1 MFKTSKNIKYQCD
14 HKDVVA
20 KNLGKGTHYIIN
32 KRIKDEIFSF
42 FMNKVRRTILESAK
56 NTVILHAKSN
66 IFKMK
71 KTFKGLFTVAI
82 IAICA
87 LTISS
92 CSNKKFNVE
101 GQITNAADSVLYFE
115 NVGLEG
121 ITILDSMKLSD
132 KGDFS
137 FSEEGPSAPEFY
149 RLRIYDQI
157 INVSIDSTETVTIKA
172 QYPQM
177 ATNYEV
183 SGSDNCQKIKELA
196 LRQISLHKWAMAI
209 QENTALSVDEANDS
223 IMKIIDIYKQDIKAN
238 YIFKE
243 PMKAYSYF
251 ALFQTLGN
259 WLLFNPR
266 NNKEDIKVFAAVATS
281 WDTYYPHAERGQNL
295 HNIAIE
301 GMKNMRITEG
311 AREQAIDASKIEEA
325 GVLDIALQDNHGQV
339 RHLTDLKGKVVLLDF
354 HIFATNESPARILL
368 LRELYNKYAPQGFEI
383 YQVSLDPD
391 EHFWKQQTAALP
403 WISVRDEDGINSQR
417 IMLYNIQSVPDY
429 FIIDRG
435 NNLIKRAEQMKDL
448 EAEIKKLL

>member
-1 MFKTSKNIKYQCD
+1 
-14 HKDVVA
+14 
-20 KNLGKGTHYIIN
+20 
-32 KRIKDEIFSF
+32 
-42 FMNKVRRTILESAK
+42 
-56 NTVILHAKSN
+56 
-66 IFKMK
+66 MK
-71 KTFKGLFTVAI
+71 KNHIWKTASIVLAA
-82 IAICA
+82 IAIA
-87 LTISS
+87 S
-92 CSNKKFNVE
+92 CGNKKFNVE
-101 GQITNAADSVLYFE
+101 GQITNAKDSVLYFE

-121 ITILDSMKLSD
+121 INILDSVKLSD

-137 FSEEGPSAPEFY
+137 FSEEAPTAPEFY
-149 RLRIYDQI
+149 RLRISDQI

-177 ATNYEV
+177 ATQYEI
-183 SGSDNCQKIKELA
+183 SGSENCSKIKELT
-196 LRQISLHKWAMAI
+196 LKQIDLHKQAMAI
-209 QENTALSVDEANDS
+209 QDNTTLGVDEANDS
-223 IMKIIDIYKQDIKAN
+223 ILKIINIYKEDIKTN

-266 NNKEDIKVFAAVATS
+266 SNKDDIKVFAAVATS

-301 GMKNMRITEG
+301 GMKNMRITQGESD
-311 AREQAIDASKIEEA
+311 QTIDASKIEEA
-325 GVLDIALQDNHGQV
+325 GVLDIALQDNHGQI

-354 HIFATNESPARILL
+354 HIFAMDESPARILL
-368 LRELYNKYAPQGFEI
+368 LRELYNKYAAQGFEV

-417 IMLYNIQSVPDY
+417 LMLYNIQSVPDY

-435 NNLIKRAEQMKDL
+435 NNLVKRASQMKDL
-448 EAEIKKLL
+448 ETEIKKLL